1 MTTMFGKKE
10 KRSIVPRLSVIYEL
24 RSINLS
30 NLPEKEQG
38 SVLDR
43 FATFLDSLIEPIT
56 FYIVQDERE
65 VEAIGAMYQI
75 PYKRFFVET
84 SSQVDSLVQKLGTR
98 MVRAHALPL
107 VKAAKTYPRYIVDSE
122 GHHVQ
127 TYCITRL
134 GGTLVPGF
142 LAELYQIAYSIMVD
156 IDPIDIYEAKKT
168 VKSYARSV
176 GSRLV
181 LRQTEGRSLDP
192 EEQAE
197 FQRASGAAQLIGA
210 GKERLFKTRIRIV
223 LRATNHE
230 GLVEARRKLKQLVGG
245 MVGQIDSPA
254 YLQGPL
260 LAGIGPNYATG
271 KWFFITTSGALSLFP
286 FCGLDVVDPS
296 GVFLGQ
302 NLQTGNAILYDVFE
316 KENYNVALMGQS
328 GFGKSTFVKTYLGR
342 MLSQDK
348 DMMIFLFDSI
358 VRPEYALGPDG
369 KYETSFA
376 GLTGCKVHRF
386 SGDKG
391 AGLDPFAIFPSKRVA
406 ANFLASVT
414 KVEND
419 QDLLADL
426 YLAAEKVSNVNELIE
441 VATGDLKKRL
451 LANLPPYRFL
461 FEGKMEIYP
470 RMVFVLYDL
479 PPGELRD
486 AAAFLALSSIWKKI
500 QDTETI
506 PISTRKAIVVDEGW
520 SLVEINPRTGRPYF
534 PLAVEYVPEIARTG
548 RHYNA
553 AFVIATQLVSDLM
566 GRGGYYGPG
575 RIIIESCSTKIVLKQ
590 DQAASQVLKEAF
602 NLSDGEE
609 KFIVNARIGQ
619 GILVTQEGR
628 IPFYNLLSDEER
640 RLFTTKPKEVTA

>member
-1 MTTMFGKKE
+1 MN
-10 KRSIVPRLSVIYEL
+10 RSDEARPSVVYEL

-43 FATFLDSLIEPIT
+43 FANFLDSLTEPIT
-56 FYIVQDERE
+56 FHVVQDERE
-65 VEAIGAMYQI
+65 VEAIGAIYQI

-84 SSQVDSLVQKLGTR
+84 PSQVDSLVQKLGTR
-98 MVRAHALPL
+98 MVRAHTLP
-107 VKAAKTYPRYIVDSE
+107 VIMGARTCPRYIVDSE
-122 GHHVQ
+122 GRCVQ

-210 GKERLFKTRIRIV
+210 GKERLFRTRIRIV
-223 LRATNHE
+223 LRATNHD

-254 YLQGPL
+254 YLQDAL
-260 LAGIGPNYATG
+260 LAGIGPKYATG

-342 MLSQDK
+342 MLNQDK

-386 SGDKG
+386 SGDGG

-426 YLAAEKVSNVNELIE
+426 YLAAEKISNVNELIE
-441 VATGDLKKRL
+441 IATGDLKKRL

-461 FEGKMEIYP
+461 FEGKMDIYP

-486 AAAFLALSSIWKKI
+486 AAAFLALSAIWKKI
-500 QDTETI
+500 QDTDMI
-506 PISTRKAIVVDEGW
+506 PISRRKAIVVDEGW

-553 AFVIATQLVSDLM
+553 AFVVATQLVSDLM

-575 RIIIESCSTKIVLKQ
+575 RIIIESCSTKIILKQ
-590 DQAASQVLKEAF
+590 DQAASQVLREAF

-609 KFIVNARIGQ
+609 KFIVNAKIGQ

>member
-1 MTTMFGKKE
+1 MAKKNPSE
-10 KRSIVPRLSVIYEL
+10 GPRPSVIYEL
-24 RSINLS
+24 RSINLA

-43 FATFLDSLIEPIT
+43 FASFLDSLTEPIT
-56 FYIVQDERE
+56 FHIVQDERE
-65 VEAIGAMYQI
+65 VESIGAVYQI
-75 PYKRFFVET
+75 PYKRFFLET
-84 SSQVDSLVQKLGTR
+84 RSQVDSLVHKLGTR
-98 MVRAHALPL
+98 MVRAHAIP
-107 VKAAKTYPRYIVDSE
+107 VIKTARAYPRYLVDSD
-122 GHHVQ
+122 GYHVQ

-156 IDPIDIYEAKKT
+156 VDPIDIYEAKKT
-168 VKSYARSV
+168 VRSYARSV
-176 GSRLV
+176 GSKLV

-210 GKERLFKTRIRIV
+210 GKERLFRTRIRIV
-223 LRATNHE
+223 LRAKGHE
-230 GLVEARRKLKQLVGG
+230 ELVEARKKLRQLVGG
-245 MVGQIDSPA
+245 MVGQIDSPS
-254 YLQGPL
+254 YLQEALLTGVGPK
-260 LAGIGPNYATG
+260 YATG
-271 KWFFITTSGALSLFP
+271 RWFFITTSGALSLFP

-302 NLQTGNAILYDVFE
+302 NLQTGSAILYDVFE
-316 KENYNVALMGQS
+316 KENYNVSIMGAS
-328 GFGKSTFVKTYLGR
+328 GFGKSTFVKTYLCR
-342 MLSQDK
+342 MLNHDK
-348 DMMIFLFDSI
+348 DMMVFLFDSI
-358 VRPEYALGPDG
+358 VRPEYALSPDG
-369 KYETSFA
+369 RYETSFA
-376 GLTGCKVHRF
+376 GMTGCRVHRF
-386 SGDKG
+386 TGDKG

-406 ANFLASVT
+406 ANFLASVA

-426 YLAAEKVSNVNELIE
+426 YLTAEKSSNVNELIE
-441 VATGDLKKRL
+441 LATGDLKKRL

-461 FEGKMEIYP
+461 FEGEIEIYP

-486 AAAFLALSSIWKKI
+486 AAAFLALSAIWKKI
-500 QDTETI
+500 QDTDTI
-506 PISTRKAIVVDEGW
+506 PISRRKAIVVDEGW
-520 SLVEINPRTGRPYF
+520 SLVEINPRTGRSYF

-553 AFVIATQLVSDLM
+553 AFVVATQLVSDLM
-566 GRGGYYGPG
+566 GRGGNYGPG

-609 KFIVNARIGQ
+609 KFIVNAKIGQ

-628 IPFYNLLSDEER
+628 IPFYNFLSDEER

>member
-1 MTTMFGKKE
+1 MTKNIPSA
-10 KRSIVPRLSVIYEL
+10 RPHAPVIYEL
-24 RSINLS
+24 RSINLA

-43 FATFLDSLIEPIT
+43 FASFLDSLTEPIT
-56 FYIVQDERE
+56 FHIVQDERN
-65 VEAIGAMYQI
+65 VESIGAAYQI
-75 PYKRFFVET
+75 PYKRFFLEMH
-84 SSQVDSLVQKLGTR
+84 SQADSLVRKLGTR
-98 MVRAHALPL
+98 MTRVHSLPGI
-107 VKAAKTYPRYIVDSE
+107 KAVDARPKYLVDSD
-122 GHHVQ
+122 GLCAQ

-142 LAELYQIAYSIMVD
+142 LAELYQVAYSIMVD
-156 IDPIDIYEAKKT
+156 IDPIDIYDAKKM
-168 VKSYARSV
+168 VKSYAQSV
-176 GSRLV
+176 GSKLM
-181 LRQTEGRSLDP
+181 LRQSEGRSLDP

-210 GKERLFKTRIRIV
+210 GKERLFRTRIRIV
-223 LRATNHE
+223 LQSRNYE
-230 GLVEARRKLKQLVGG
+230 ELVETRKKLKQLVGG

-254 YLQGPL
+254 YLQEALLTGVGPK
-260 LAGIGPNYATG
+260 YATG
-271 KWFFITTSGALSLFP
+271 RWFFITTSGALSLFP

-316 KENYNVALMGQS
+316 KENYNLSVMGQS
-328 GFGKSTFVKTYLGR
+328 GFGKSTFIKTYLSR
-342 MLSQDK
+342 MLRENK
-348 DMMIFLFDSI
+348 DMMVYLFDSI
-358 VRPEYALGPDG
+358 VRPEYSVSPDG

-386 SGDKG
+386 SSGRG
-391 AGLDPFAIFPSKRVA
+391 AGLDPFAVFPTKRIA
-406 ANFLASVT
+406 ANFLASVA

-419 QDLLADL
+419 ADLLADL
-426 YLAAEKVSNVNELIE
+426 YIVSEGASNVGELIE
-441 VATGDLKKRL
+441 LASGDLKKRL

-461 FEGKMEIYP
+461 FEGSMDLYP

-486 AAAFLALSSIWKKI
+486 AAAFLALSAIWRKI
-500 QDTETI
+500 QDTDTI
-506 PISTRKAIVVDEGW
+506 PIARRKAIVIDEGW

-553 AFVIATQLVSDLM
+553 AFVVATQLVSDLM
-566 GRGGYYGPG
+566 GRGGVYGPG

-602 NLSDGEE
+602 NLSDAEE
-609 KFIVNARIGQ
+609 KFIINAKIGQ
-619 GILVTQEGR
+619 GILMTAEGR
-628 IPFYNLLSDEER
+628 LPFYNFLSDEEK

>member
-1 MTTMFGKKE
+1 MMVKR
-10 KRSIVPRLSVIYEL
+10 KRSDGPRHPVVYEL
-24 RSINLS
+24 RSVNLS

-38 SVLDR
+38 AVLDR
-43 FATFLDSLIEPIT
+43 FATFLDSLTEPIT
-56 FYIVQDERE
+56 FHIVQDERE
-65 VEAIGAMYQI
+65 VEGIGALYQI

-84 SSQVDSLVQKLGTR
+84 RSQADSLILKLGTR

-107 VKAAKTYPRYIVDSE
+107 IRIAKAHPKYIIDSE
-122 GHHVQ
+122 GHYVQ
-127 TYCITRL
+127 TYSITRL

-156 IDPIDIYEAKKT
+156 IDPIDIYEAKKIAR
-168 VKSYARSV
+168 SYARSI

-197 FQRASGAAQLIGA
+197 FQRASGAAQLIGM
-210 GKERLFKTRIRIV
+210 GKERLFRTRIRVV
-223 LRATNHE
+223 LRAASYE
-230 GLVEARRKLKQLVGG
+230 GLVEARKKLKQLVGG
-245 MVGQIDSPA
+245 MVGQIDSPS
-254 YLQGPL
+254 YLQKVLLTGVGPK
-260 LAGIGPNYATG
+260 YATG
-271 KWFFITTSGALSLFP
+271 RWFFITTSGALSLFP

-316 KENYNVALMGQS
+316 KENYNVSLMGQS
-328 GFGKSTFVKTYLGR
+328 GFGKSTFIKTYLSR
-342 MLSQDK
+342 MLNQNSE
-348 DMMIFLFDSI
+348 MMIFLFDSI
-358 VRPEYALGPDG
+358 TRPEYALGPDG
-369 KYETSFA
+369 RHETSFA
-376 GLTGCKVHRF
+376 GMTGCKVHRF
-386 SGDKG
+386 GGNKG
-391 AGLDPFAIFPSKRVA
+391 AGLDPFAVFPSKRVA
-406 ANFLASVT
+406 ANFLASVA

-426 YLAAEKVSNVNELIE
+426 YLTAEKASNVNDLVEL
-441 VATGDLKKRL
+441 ATGDLKKRL

-461 FEGKMEIYP
+461 FEGEMEIYP
-470 RMVFVLYDL
+470 RMVFVLYGL

-486 AAAFLALSSIWKKI
+486 AAAFLALSAIWKKI
-500 QDTETI
+500 QDTDTI
-506 PISTRKAIVVDEGW
+506 PISRREAIVIDEGW

-553 AFVIATQLVSDLM
+553 AFVVATQLVSDLM
-566 GRGGYYGPG
+566 GRGGVYGPG

-602 NLSDGEE
+602 NLGDAEE
-609 KFIVNARIGQ
+609 KFIVNAKIGQ

-628 IPFYNLLSDEER
+628 IPRS
-640 RLFTTKPKEVTA
+640 TTS